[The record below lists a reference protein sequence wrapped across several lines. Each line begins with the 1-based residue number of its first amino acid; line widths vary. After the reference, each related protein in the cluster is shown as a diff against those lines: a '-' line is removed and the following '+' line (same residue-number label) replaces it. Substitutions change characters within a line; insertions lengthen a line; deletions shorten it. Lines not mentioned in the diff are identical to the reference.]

1 MRNYVELLSNYWHT
15 IRYLKSQQIFGRIQ
29 RKFKFNSTNTS
40 PANKLRKASGLWE
53 IPARRSQRMI
63 KKNVF
68 RFLNETHQINVQED
82 WNNSSWAKLWLYNL
96 HYFDDL
102 TAIDSKKR
110 IGWQNSILERWIDE
124 NSIGKGNGWE
134 PYTISLR
141 LVNWIK
147 WSLSGNEL
155 NKSHIISLNT
165 QACFLSKNL
174 ETHLLG
180 NHLFANAK
188 ALMFVGLFFQGG
200 ETSAWYK
207 TGHKILL
214 NELSEQILSDGGNF
228 ELSTMYHSIILEDLL
243 DLYNLHNLFEIIP
256 PKGIE
261 VAISKMINWLIT
273 MCHPDGEIS
282 FFNDAAFDNTPPVE
296 ELLKY
301 AKRLGFVQQKPLP
314 LISNLNESGYSR
326 VSLNNAVA
334 IIDRAAV
341 GPDYLPGHAHAD
353 TLSFELSIFSHRV
366 VVNSGT
372 SIYGIGNER
381 IRQRGTFAHSTVVI
395 DKENS
400 SEIWSGFRVAR
411 RAKVYEVRNSKQD
424 KKTYLSASHDGYKR
438 LPGKPI
444 HFRQWIFSE
453 GLLEIIDGV
462 SGKGYH
468 NIQVVFPLH
477 PDVKIIDSKN
487 NNIILEVANN
497 RINIGFEGA
506 GSLAIIESTYHP
518 EFGLS
523 IQSNKLVYQFTG
535 QLPVEVI
542 TRIDW

>member
-1 MRNYVELLSNYWHT
+1 MRNNVELLSNYWHT

>member
-243 DLYNLHNLFEIIP
+243 DLYNLHKLFEIIP
-256 PKGIE
+256 PNGIE
-261 VAISKMINWLIT
+261 VAINKMINWLVI

-487 NNIILEVANN
+487 NKIILDVANN
-497 RINIGFEGA
+497 WINIEFEGA